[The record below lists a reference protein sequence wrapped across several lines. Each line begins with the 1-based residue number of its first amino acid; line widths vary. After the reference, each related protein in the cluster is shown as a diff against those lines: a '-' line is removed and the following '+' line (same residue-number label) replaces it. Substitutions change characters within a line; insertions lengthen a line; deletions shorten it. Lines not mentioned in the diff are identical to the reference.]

1 MSGVTGRIRSA
12 ATPECANLSKGVKFS
27 SLIAIVV
34 VLIAFVLLGSALI
47 YNYTKK
53 IPEGTEAAAA
63 DKKKKQII
71 GGLTIASVVA
81 LGVSL
86 VVDIWQ
92 YVIVSK
98 AVNQCL
104 VVA

>member
-1 MSGVTGRIRSA
+1 MSGVGGRIRSA
-12 ATPECANLSKGVKFS
+12 ITPECANLSKGVKVS

-53 IPEGTEAAAA
+53 IPEGSEAANA
-63 DKKKKQII
+63 DKKKKRII
-71 GGLTIASVVA
+71 GGLAIASVIA
-81 LGVSL
+81 LGISL

-92 YVIVSK
+92 YVIASK

-104 VVA
+104 TSV